1 MHGEDQRRF
10 ARVLSRLSVD
20 LRTVDGIEVVG
31 ELDNLSMRGIFLRT
45 DAQIA
50 PGTAC
55 AVTLHLGG
63 RGSGLA
69 LEAHGEIAHAAPDG
83 VGIRFDEVAYEA
95 FEHVRNLAV
104 NAFVSGG
111 SGPGRGLARRSG

>member
-1 MHGEDQRRF
+1 MFGEDQRRF

-20 LRTVDGIEVVG
+20 LRTASGVEIAG
-31 ELDNLSMRGIFLRT
+31 ELDNLSLRGIFLRT
-45 DAQIA
+45 DAEIA
-50 PGTAC
+50 PGTPC
-55 AVTLHLGG
+55 TVTLHLGG

-69 LEAHGEIAHAAPDG
+69 LEAQGQIAHTAPEG

-104 NAFVSGG
+104 NAFVTDGRKSAPAFAHQ
-111 SGPGRGLARRSG
+111 PG